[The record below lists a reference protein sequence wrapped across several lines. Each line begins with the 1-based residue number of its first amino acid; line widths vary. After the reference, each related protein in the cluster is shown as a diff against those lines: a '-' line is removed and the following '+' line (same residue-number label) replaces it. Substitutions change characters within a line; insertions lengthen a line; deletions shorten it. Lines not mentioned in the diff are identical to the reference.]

1 MNPTCAPNGPTGLPR
16 SRGGE
21 VGGAP
26 ASGAARLLRRAL
38 SLLLGLAAALF
49 LLARVPVA
57 AQPFALGGP
66 SAPHMRAHLEAE
78 TLRPLPGGTV
88 TLALVMTPEKGWHGY
103 WENPG
108 DAGQPMTLDWDLPS
122 GVSAG
127 ALRYPVPQTL
137 IVSGLMNHVYEG
149 RYAVLA
155 DLALPVGLAP
165 GARLPVRVQAHWL
178 VCSDTLCVPEQADL
192 ALDLTVGAPGG
203 AAGARNPAF
212 DDYRRRL
219 PSPLGAAATYQRLA
233 DGSVRLAIP
242 YPAAAG
248 LEAPHVFP
256 LAAGAQ
262 SYAGEQRFARQGD
275 RLIVELTK
283 MGPGASGGGPG
294 AQIFSGLLKIGR
306 DRGVLVEARPGTVP
320 APAPEAAPGW
330 GAALLALAGALVG
343 GLILNA
349 MPCVFPILSIKAMS
363 LIRSGA
369 AGGRAHH
376 EAWAYT
382 LGVMLTCVALGGA
395 VLALRAGGE
404 SVGWA
409 FQLQNPLV
417 ILLLLGL
424 SVAIALAFLGVFALA
439 PLQLDG
445 RLMRGSGILADF
457 WSGVLV
463 GFVATPCTGPFMAAA
478 LGTALLLPVG
488 AALAVFAG
496 LGLGIALPF
505 LLLAYVPALRRR
517 VPRPG
522 AWMER
527 VQRWLAVPMALTA
540 AALLWLLYRQAGT
553 TGLLLG
559 AAVALGLTL
568 ILWPL
573 GRAQRSGKAGQGR
586 LAALACALLLGGAAT
601 ILHLEAGP
609 AALEARGADAFD
621 EAALARARASGRPVF
636 VYFTADWC
644 LTCKVN
650 EAAAIDRAEVR
661 AAFRKAG
668 VRTLV
673 GDWTRGD
680 PAITRFLAAQGRSG
694 VPLYL
699 WYPAD
704 GGPAQ
709 ALPQVLTPATLV
721 DRAEGKGA

>member
-1 MNPTCAPNGPTGLPR
+1 MRACLFFLLTLLAALALPAAPAGAQPLGQ
-16 SRGGE
+16 
-21 VGGAP
+21 VGG
-26 ASGAARLLRRAL
+26 
-38 SLLLGLAAALF
+38 
-49 LLARVPVA
+49 
-57 AQPFALGGP
+57 LGGGGLGGGG
-66 SAPHMRAHLEAE
+66 APHMRARLAAE
-78 TLRPLPGGTV
+78 TLRPGAGQTV
-88 TLALVMTPEKGWHGY
+88 TLALVMTPDRGWHGY

-108 DAGQPMTLDWDLPS
+108 DAGQPMTLDWDLPA
-122 GVSAG
+122 GMTAG
-127 ALRYPVPQTL
+127 APRYPVPQTL
-137 IVSGLMNHVYEG
+137 LVSGLMNHVFEG

-155 DLALPVGLAP
+155 DVAVPAGLKP
-165 GARLPVRVQAHWL
+165 GVRLPVRVQAHWL

-203 AAGARNPAF
+203 AAAARNPAF
-212 DDYRRRL
+212 EDYRRAM
-219 PSPLGAAATYQRLA
+219 PSPLGAIARYQRLP
-233 DGSVRLAIP
+233 DGGMRLAIP
-242 YPAAAG
+242 YPAAAK
-248 LEAPHVFP
+248 LETPHFFP
-256 LAAGAQ
+256 LTGGAE
-262 SYAGEQRFARQGD
+262 SYAAEQRFARQGD
-275 RLIVELTK
+275 AVIVELAR
-283 MGPGASGGGPG
+283 MGRAVPGEAG
-294 AQIFSGLLKIGR
+294 FSGLLKIGP
-306 DRGVLVEARPGTVP
+306 DRGVLVQARPGTVA
-320 APAPEAAPGW
+320 APAPVAAAGW
-330 GAALLALAGALVG
+330 GTALLALAGAVLG

-409 FQLQNPLV
+409 FQLQNPVV

-424 SVAIALAFLGVFALA
+424 SVAIALAFLGVFALT

-445 RLMRGSGILADF
+445 ALTTRRGIVADF

-463 GFVATPCTGPFMAAA
+463 AFVATPCTGPFMAAA
-478 LGTALLLPVG
+478 LGTALVLP
-488 AALAVFAG
+488 AAAGLAVFAG

-505 LLLAYVPALRRR
+505 LALAYVPALRRAI
-517 VPRPG
+517 PRPG
-522 AWMER
+522 PWMER
-527 VQRWLAVPMALTA
+527 LQRWLALPMVLTA
-540 AALLWLLYRQAGT
+540 AALLWLLHRQAGT
-553 TGLLLG
+553 TGLGLG
-559 AAVALGLTL
+559 AAVVLGLTL

-573 GRAQRSGKAGQGR
+573 GRAQRRGKAGQGR
-586 LAALACALLLGGAAT
+586 LAGLAAAVLLGGVAGL
-601 ILHLEAGP
+601 LHMQAVP
-609 AALEARGADAFD
+609 AALEAKGADAFD
-621 EAALARARASGRPVF
+621 EAALARARATGRPVF

-680 PAITRFLAAQGRSG
+680 PAITRFLTAQGRSG

-699 WYPAD
+699 WYPAN
-704 GGPAQ
+704 GGAPRP
-709 ALPQVLTPATLV
+709 LPQVLTPAMLAGL
-721 DRAEGKGA
+721 AEGRTP